1 MRFDKSYFPSYQ
13 KRREGM
19 MEVLMPISIES
30 SDHHTCKPHIEKVSG
45 EHVGLDHKGQQA
57 RTQL

>member
-13 KRREGM
+13 KR